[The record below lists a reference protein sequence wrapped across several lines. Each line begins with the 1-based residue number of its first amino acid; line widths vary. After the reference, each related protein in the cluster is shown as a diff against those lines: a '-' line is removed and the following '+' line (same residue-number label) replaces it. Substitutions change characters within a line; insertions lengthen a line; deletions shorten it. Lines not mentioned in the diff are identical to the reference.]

1 MLMTQQISIADTQSI
16 KPCPQCGTGVK
27 FKVDT
32 SSNRR
37 SCPHCGYILPNQVAH
52 FKLLHIIGSGGMGAV
67 YLGLDTSLERNV
79 AVKIMREEFAK
90 NQQFVDSF
98 LREARAAAAL
108 NHPNVAQIYSFG
120 QQNARY
126 YLVMELLPFGSLDD
140 RIEKEKRLPEL
151 DVLDVGMQVAS
162 GLRAAHE
169 KNLIHRD
176 IKPGN
181 ILFAQDGTAKVVDF
195 GLAIFDSKT
204 AGAPQEEGIWGTPY
218 YIAPEKVLGNPGDHR
233 SDIYSLGGTLFHALA
248 GRAPFE
254 AGTSTEVVLKHLH
267 SPAVSLHAFAPD
279 CTLQTT
285 EVIGRMLKR
294 DPAERHQ
301 NYEELLNDL
310 AYAKRFAQQKRP
322 PEKIE
327 VQSEFSTGAL
337 VSTILLILALIG
349 IGIGTWK
356 YRDKFLSEPS
366 TNRVQTPLPATNQ
379 TNRTVLTPP
388 NQLPQKPP
396 TPPVQKSPLDFA
408 AEIKSAHD
416 ILSGGRDKLKD
427 AMNRFVSIQKKLP
440 PGDSKQRRWIDL
452 YLARMSVIN
461 SLMLKQP
468 QPPDAQ
474 QKNLEEAKKSLDL
487 LAGKISADSMKTF
500 SSPEEYEEKY
510 AEISATVLN
519 GKMSGR
525 GFGEALPKMPA
536 WMQISALF
544 DAGLTALR
552 NDQLSE
558 SVRYWQEYS
567 KSCKKFENAA
577 DLEQPWV
584 LSYQAVARDA
594 VEEVRH
600 FESVKGKADR
610 LKSESRLRE
619 IKDLLEK
626 EVINAAWKMPV
637 TSRLVSAIRDEND
650 QAINKQ
656 EREQEES
663 RKAEHAQQVEFEK
676 KLVDE
681 MLAVKASLQSSYQF
695 EQLLEGW
702 KKLDP
707 KVKTDENRKI
717 VQFNI
722 DVTQCLANYK
732 ESLVRD
738 VQVHPYDREELVTR
752 SNRKM
757 IGKLHKIEGD
767 KLLFRQSTGTGGS
780 IETSCVWSELP
791 AGAVIKLGEFYL
803 KRIEQIPEPN
813 NSELARRVIALAV
826 LAREYKVPNSES
838 YIKTC
843 LNYAGRTGAD
853 IKDAIEKLFPH
864 VFPL

>member
-1 MLMTQQISIADTQSI
+1 MTQQINIADTQSI

-32 SSNRR
+32 SSNLR
-37 SCPHCGYILPNQVAH
+37 SCPHCGYVLPNQVAH

-79 AVKIMREEFAK
+79 AVKVMREEFAK

-195 GLAIFDSKT
+195 GLAIFDSKV
-204 AGAPQEEGIWGTPY
+204 AGASQEEGIWGTPY
-218 YIAPEKVLGNPGDHR
+218 YIAPEKVLGQPGDHR
-233 SDIYSLGGTLFHALA
+233 SDIYSLGGTLFHAIA

-267 SPAVSLHAFAPD
+267 SPAVSLRAFAPD
-279 CTLQTT
+279 CTLQTA

-310 AYAKRFAQQKRP
+310 AYAKRFAQQKKP

-349 IGIGTWK
+349 IGIGAWK
-356 YRDKFLSEPS
+356 YRDKFLSDPP
-366 TNRVQTPLPATNQ
+366 TNRVQTPSPA
-379 TNRTVLTPP
+379 TNRTVLPTTG
-388 NQLPQKPP
+388 QSPQKSS
-396 TPPVQKSPLDFA
+396 TPSVQRPPLDFA
-408 AEIKSAHD
+408 AEIKSAHN

-440 PGDSKQRRWIDL
+440 SGDSKQRRWIDL

-461 SLMLKQP
+461 GLMLNQP
-468 QPPDAQ
+468 QPADTQ
-474 QKNLEEAKKSLDL
+474 QKLDS

-510 AEISATVLN
+510 AEISAAVLN

-525 GFGEALPKMPA
+525 GFEEALPKMPA

-567 KSCKKFENAA
+567 MSCKKFENTA

-594 VEEVRH
+594 TEEVRH
-600 FESVKGKADR
+600 FEIVKGKVDR
-610 LKSESRLRE
+610 LKFESRLRE
-619 IKDLLEK
+619 IKELLEK
-626 EVINAAWKMPV
+626 ESKNAAWKMSAI
-637 TSRLVSAIRDEND
+637 SRRVIAIRDENG
-650 QAINKQ
+650 QAIAKQ
-656 EREQEES
+656 EQEQKEKV
-663 RKAEHAQQVEFEK
+663 RAEHAQQTEFEK

-707 KVKTDENRKI
+707 KVKTEENRKI

-738 VQVHPYDREELVTR
+738 VQVFPYDREEVVTR
-752 SNRKM
+752 TNRKM
-757 IGKLHKIEGD
+757 IGKLYKIDGD

-853 IKDAIEKLFPH
+853 IKDALEKLFPT
-864 VFPL
+864 VLPL